1 MIKNLSFEVNPGE
14 SLAIVGATGAGK
26 STIINLIGRFY
37 DIQKG
42 SIEIDGINIKNFD
55 KTDLRRRLGYVFQD
69 PFIFTGSIYDN
80 ISLNNQKLQISDIK
94 NAAKIVNAD
103 SFISK
108 MKNGYETRLSERV
121 KVCR

>member
-1 MIKNLSFEVNPGE
+1 MIKFYHLKLNPGE

-80 ISLNNQKLQISDIK
+80 ISLNNETLQISDIK

-108 MKNGYETRLSERV
+108 MKNGYETRLSEKR
-121 KVCR
+121 